1 MKKLIVLLLMILF
14 SYSFSQ
20 TRARTEINLPDIL
33 GYKTLKCDFHIHTV
47 FSDGNVWPTIR
58 AEEAWREG
66 LDAIA
71 ITDHLEYTPHKDDI
85 NIRYN
90 RSSDIAKSHGDE
102 LNVIVIKGSEITRGM
117 PPGHLN
123 AIFLTDAD
131 KIKTDKWED
140 AVQEA
145 VNQNAFIFWNHPG
158 WKAQLKE
165 EGIKIYPEHLQL
177 IEKGY
182 LNGIEVVNDIDY
194 YPKAFEWALKYN
206 LTMMSNS
213 DIHDPVNLYFDFAEH
228 EHRSKTIVFAEDRS
242 AESIKDALLNRRTVV
257 YWKNNL
263 IGEEKFLRPLFE
275 NSISFDNKN
284 LSFIGRQ
291 TKLIQIKN
299 SSDLDYQLKLVAKN
313 SDLDVPEIL
322 TLKANK
328 TVLMEVR
335 PKTKDNSGQKKISV
349 TYEVSNLLVKP
360 EESLRY
366 EIEFSVNFIPNK

>member
-206 LTMMSNS
+206 LTLMSNS

-328 TVLMEVR
+328 TVIMEVR
-335 PKTKDNSGQKKISV
+335 PKTKDNSGQKKISAI
-349 TYEVSNLLVKP
+349 YEVSNLLVKP

>member
-206 LTMMSNS
+206 LTLMSNS

-313 SDLDVPEIL
+313 SDFDFPESM

-328 TVLMEVR
+328 TVIMEVR
-335 PKTKDNSGQKKISV
+335 PKTKDNSGLKNISAI
-349 TYEVSNLLVKP
+349 YEVSNLLVKP